1 MFLIISKVLSVLL
14 DPAALALILL
24 MAGIV
29 MAFLRRS
36 GTLAV
41 VLFLC
46 GFAVLLVFS
55 SPITAHYLMR
65 GLEKQYSPAVEY
77 GPASAVVL
85 LGGATVGK
93 IPPRVHVETNHAG
106 NRVFHAARVF
116 KQSETPVLVLAG
128 GLIELI
134 NDEHTPEADAMFE
147 LLNELFGIDT
157 ANVILD
163 SRSQNTRENALYTR
177 MVMKEAG
184 LGNDIILV
192 TSANHMPRSAAVFR
206 KVGFTVTPAPTG
218 YFENDYVS
226 HKPLRWLPSSEAL
239 FKASI
244 AFHEYGGILVYKILG
259 WM

>member
-1 MFLIISKVLSVLL
+1 MFMIISKVLSVLL

-24 MAGIV
+24 TVGIFV
-29 MAFLRRS
+29 AFLRKS
-36 GTLAV
+36 GTFAI

-46 GFAVLLVFS
+46 GFGVLLVFS

-65 GLEKQYSPAVEY
+65 GLEGRYPPPVEY

-93 IPPRVHVETNHAG
+93 VPPRVHVETNYAG
-106 NRVFHAARVF
+106 NRLSHAARVF
-116 KQSETPVLVLAG
+116 KQSGTPVLVLTG
-128 GLIELI
+128 GQLKLI
-134 NDEHTPEADAMFE
+134 NDEYTPEADAMFE
-147 LLNELFGIDT
+147 LLNELFGIDS

-163 SRSQNTRENALYTR
+163 SRSLNTRENALYAR

-206 KVGFTVTPAPTG
+206 KAGFTVTPAPTG

-226 HKPLRWLPSSEAL
+226 RKPLNWLPSSNAL

-244 AFHEYGGILVYKILG
+244 ALHEYAGLLVYKIMG
-259 WM
+259 WI